1 MPQPS
6 PAPDASA
13 LPPIFVGGSPAL
25 DLVNTVNWTERG
37 LERERLASYE
47 DLVRWSELAGTI
59 TPEAA
64 RRIRA
69 TARRNPRGARFALAR
84 AHAVR
89 DVLQRLFAAVAA
101 GRLPD
106 AEVLRQ
112 FNAMLAHAQG
122 RLFVDQG
129 SRTTGEPAFAWR
141 WRGMGEDPAAMLW
154 PVLRSAAELL
164 TSADTARVR
173 MCAGEDCGWMYV
185 DRSRNGLR
193 RWCEMRTC
201 GNVAKARRHYQRA
214 KRQRERE
221 QR

>member
-1 MPQPS
+1 V
-6 PAPDASA
+6 SA
-13 LPPIFVGGSPAL
+13 LPLILVGGSPAL

-47 DLVRWSELAGTI
+47 DLVRWSELAGAI

-69 TARRNPRGARFALAR
+69 AAGRNPRGARLALAR

-89 DVLQRLFAAVAA
+89 DTLQRLFAAVAN
-101 GRLPD
+101 GRSPD
-106 AEVLRQ
+106 PEALRQ
-112 FNAMLAHAQG
+112 FNTMLAQAQG

-129 SRTTGEPAFAWR
+129 PRTTGEPAFAWR
-141 WRGMGEDPAAMLW
+141 WRGMGEDPSAMLW
-154 PVLRSAAELL
+154 PVLCSAAELL
-164 TSADTARVR
+164 TSTEAARVR
-173 MCAGEDCGWMYV
+173 MCAGQDCGWMYV

-201 GNVAKARRHYQRA
+201 GNVAKARRHYQRV
-214 KRQRERE
+214 RSERE
-221 QR
+221 SGGR